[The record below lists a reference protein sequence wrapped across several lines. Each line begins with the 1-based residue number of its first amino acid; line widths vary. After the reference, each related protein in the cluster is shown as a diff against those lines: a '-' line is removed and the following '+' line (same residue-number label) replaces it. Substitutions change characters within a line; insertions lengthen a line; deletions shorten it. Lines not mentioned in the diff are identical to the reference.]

1 MIIPINETY
10 LILNYLIAVIV
21 SVVVVL
27 GLGLPLVA
35 KKPIRFSF
43 DKSAL
48 FPTPIFAIGVL
59 AICFSVNFFWFYDGL
74 VLAVLW
80 GVIAALFIKF
90 GFDYVF
96 PRPPQEKNIQNDS
109 NNSLKNSSIKDDPL
123 KDSSSENDSLKDSNS
138 KSKEV
143 SQ

>member
-21 SVVVVL
+21 SVVIAL
-27 GLGLPLVA
+27 GLGLPLIP

-48 FPTPIFAIGVL
+48 FPTPIFAIGFL
-59 AICFSVNFFWFYDGL
+59 AICFSINFFWFYDGL

-80 GVIAALFIKF
+80 GIVAALFIKF

-96 PRPPQEKNIQNDS
+96 PRPPKEGNIQNNSDS
-109 NNSLKNSSIKDDPL
+109 SL
-123 KDSSSENDSLKDSNS
+123 KDSSLKDSSLEDNSLEDYNS

-143 SQ
+143 NQ